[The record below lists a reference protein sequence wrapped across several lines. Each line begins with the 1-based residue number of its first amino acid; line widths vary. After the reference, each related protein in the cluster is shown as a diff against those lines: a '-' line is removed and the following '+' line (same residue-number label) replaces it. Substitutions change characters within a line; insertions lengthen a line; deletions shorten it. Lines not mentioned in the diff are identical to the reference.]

1 MRIPIEDTQPPFVK
15 IVTPEKNY
23 RYFCFSC
30 KNKKWKR
37 PVRYEGAIIWAIN
50 GFKVEVYAH
59 DEETGVKKVEFYV
72 DNEEE
77 PRKMVRLPEEYEW
90 WCWNEMLF
98 FEEHTIKVKAYD
110 YAGNVGVE
118 ELKVRVSNIRLP

>member
-1 MRIPIEDTQPPFVK
+1 MRIPIDTQPPFVK
-15 IVTPEKNY
+15 IVTPEKNHW
-23 RYFCFSC
+23 YFCFSC